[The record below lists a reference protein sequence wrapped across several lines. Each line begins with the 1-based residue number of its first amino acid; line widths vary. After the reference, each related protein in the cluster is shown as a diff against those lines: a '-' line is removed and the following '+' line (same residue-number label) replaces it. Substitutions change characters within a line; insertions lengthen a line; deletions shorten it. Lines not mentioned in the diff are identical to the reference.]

1 MRITLCITHAVTQYS
16 LSTCAK
22 PVDKTQDAISAAL
35 TQMKSMSAMSSD
47 TPKIPRKFK
56 WIWWGMI
63 QSSLVI
69 ASINNAYA
77 INNNDIEKE
86 KYKLYSHIKLTN
98 HKQYLCLEQLW
109 YLESKWNPR
118 ADNKRSSA
126 YGIPQLLKLK
136 VNNPY
141 KQIDAGL
148 KYIAHRYGT
157 PCKALAFHLKT
168 GHY

>member
-1 MRITLCITHAVTQYS
+1 MRITLCITHAVTLYS

-47 TPKIPRKFK
+47 TPKIPRKLK

-63 QSSLVI
+63 QSILVI
-69 ASINNAYA
+69 AFNNNAYA

-98 HKQYLCLEQLW
+98 HRQYLCLEQLW

-136 VNNPY
+136 INNPY
-141 KQIDAGL
+141 MQIDAGL

-157 PCKALAFHLKT
+157 PCKALAYHLKT

>member
-1 MRITLCITHAVTQYS
+1 M
-16 LSTCAK
+16 
-22 PVDKTQDAISAAL
+22 DKTQAATFAIL

-47 TPKIPRKFK
+47 TPKIPRKLK
-56 WIWWGMI
+56 WIWWYVLPSI
-63 QSSLVI
+63 LVT
-69 ASINNAYA
+69 AFNNNAYA

-98 HKQYLCLEQLW
+98 HRQYLCLEQLW
-109 YLESKWNPR
+109 YLESKWNYR

-136 VNNPY
+136 TNDPY
-141 KQIDAGL
+141 KQIDLGL
-148 KYIAHRYGT
+148 IYIAKRYGT